1 MLKKF
6 IVTNMMIIIMLTSHG
21 DNNNY
26 RHDHDDIDEKDMP
39 TKAMTI
45 PFIMQ
50 TNNREDITRNQ
61 FDP

>member
-1 MLKKF
+1 
-6 IVTNMMIIIMLTSHG
+6 MIIIMLTSHG

-26 RHDHDDIDEKDMP
+26 RRDHDDIDEKNMP

-50 TNNREDITRNQ
+50 TNNREDITRDQ
-61 FDP
+61 LDP